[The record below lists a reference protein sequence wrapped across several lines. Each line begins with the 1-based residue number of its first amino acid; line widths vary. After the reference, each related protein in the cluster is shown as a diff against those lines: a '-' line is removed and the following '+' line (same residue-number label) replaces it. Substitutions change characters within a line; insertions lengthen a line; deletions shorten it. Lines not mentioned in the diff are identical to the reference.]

1 MNFRTDLIWYN
12 VLLLAL
18 LHTIG
23 IYGILTFNY
32 LENPM
37 TTLWIICMYVISHLG
52 VTAGAHRLWSH
63 RSYKATLPLR
73 IFLMICFSACA
84 QNSIYKWVKNH
95 RMHHKYSDT
104 NTDPHNT
111 QRGYFFTH
119 IGWIMMKERPEYIE
133 KSKQIDLSD
142 VTSDAVVAFGE
153 KYFLPLQ
160 FIFGFILP
168 SMVPVYLWN
177 DTWTRAIISQ
187 AFIRYILTLNAVW
200 SVNSIAHAW
209 GTRPYNKNIR
219 PADNDFVNYV
229 TTGEGYHNY
238 HHEFPW
244 DYKSAEL
251 GNNRMNYT
259 SIFIDISAKL
269 GLAYDLKCPSAELI
283 KSIIL
288 NQGDGTHPMLS
299 EVPRLKSD

>member
-1 MNFRTDLIWYN
+1 
-12 VLLLAL
+12 
-18 LHTIG
+18 
-23 IYGILTFNY
+23 
-32 LENPM
+32 
-37 TTLWIICMYVISHLG
+37 
-52 VTAGAHRLWSH
+52 
-63 RSYKATLPLR
+63 
-73 IFLMICFSACA
+73 
-84 QNSIYKWVKNH
+84 
-95 RMHHKYSDT
+95 
-104 NTDPHNT
+104 
-111 QRGYFFTH
+111 
-119 IGWIMMKERPEYIE
+119 
-133 KSKQIDLSD
+133 
-142 VTSDAVVAFGE
+142 
-153 KYFLPLQ
+153 
-160 FIFGFILP
+160 
-168 SMVPVYLWN
+168 MVPVYLWN

-244 DYKSAEL
+244 DYRSAEL

-259 SIFIDISAKL
+259 TIFIDISAKL
-269 GLAYDLKCPSAELI
+269 GLAYDLKSPSAELI

-288 NQGDGTHPMLS
+288 KQGDGTHPMLS